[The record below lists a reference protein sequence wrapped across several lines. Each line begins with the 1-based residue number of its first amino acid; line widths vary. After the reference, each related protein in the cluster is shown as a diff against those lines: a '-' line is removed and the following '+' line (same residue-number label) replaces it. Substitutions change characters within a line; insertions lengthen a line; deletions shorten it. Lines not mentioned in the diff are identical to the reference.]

1 MQNTEIYQSGNRIYI
16 PQGADLPCRCVR
28 CNAVVEGEP
37 KSRTFRYLTGLT
49 GYPNQKASARNK
61 WKILLFIVL
70 LAEICLLD
78 KNEWFGAVLLTL
90 VIGVSFV
97 FDKVKLSPSLCKKH
111 NDIRMLLMA
120 FSYTMLIF
128 GVLFVFAELFDQSGA
143 YPFSTVGLTMIV
155 IAFVSDIAFSRHIAI
170 LRVLHVTN
178 ENEIVVGNVG
188 AAFRDNFMKKD
199 KSAEIYRSG
208 NWIYIPQG
216 ADLPCRCVRC
226 NAVVEDEP
234 KSRTYRFMTGLD
246 RHGRSVYPN
255 QKIGIRSM
263 WWAGMFIILMAEM
276 FYFGNKNMGGFLNA
290 AAFTLFIGAP
300 FAFNKVKL
308 SPSVC
313 KKHNIISVLLTT
325 VNFILLV
332 FGVFHVFAWFFLH
345 KSVAY
350 PFFTVGMVM
359 VGIAFVSD
367 IAFCRHINILNVLYE
382 TNDNEIVIDGVGEEF
397 RNNFREKSRRNQR
410 MS

>member
-37 KSRTFRYLTGLT
+37 KSRMFRYLTGLT

-70 LAEICLLD
+70 LSEICLLD
-78 KNEWFGAVLLTL
+78 KNKWFGAVLLTF

-111 NDIRMLLMA
+111 KDIRMLLMA
-120 FSYTMLIF
+120 FSYTLLIF

-143 YPFSTVGLTMIV
+143 YPFSTIGVTMIV
-155 IAFVSDIAFSRHIAI
+155 IAFVSDIAFSRHITI
-170 LRVLHVTN
+170 LRVLYVTN

-188 AAFRDNFMKKD
+188 AVFRNNFRKKD

-234 KSRTYRFMTGLD
+234 KSRTFRYLTGTD
-246 RHGRSVYPN
+246 KYGRAVYPN
-255 QKIGIRSM
+255 QKLGARSM
-263 WWAGMFIILMAEM
+263 WPTWMFIIFMAEM
-276 FYFGNKNMGGFLNA
+276 FFFGKNADGLLGATFL
-290 AAFTLFIGAP
+290 TILFGSQFMFYA
-300 FAFNKVKL
+300 VKL
-308 SPSVC
+308 SPLLC
-313 KKHNIISVLLTT
+313 KKHNVIRILLTT
-325 VNFILLV
+325 INFILLI
-332 FGVFHVFAWFFLH
+332 FGVFQVFVWLFLY

-382 TNDNEIVIDGVGEEF
+382 TNDNESVIDGVGEEF
-397 RNNFREKSRRNQR
+397 RNNFRGKSRRNQR